1 MTATEPVGIA
11 VVGLGKIAR
20 DQHVPEIAASPA
32 FTLAATVDPVARLE
46 QRPHDLDALG
56 GGAAGTAVGVPVGVL
71 APRAAHPGVGVAD
84 DEPGPAG

>member
-46 QRPHDLDALG
+46 GVEGYGDLDALL
-56 GGAAGTAVGVPVGVL
+56 AALKTRAVRDGVRGTFGVTLVNEPVLVDL
-71 APRAAHPGVGVAD
+71 SL
-84 DEPGPAG
+84 